1 METILLQVFF
11 DGQCVVCSKEIQH
24 YQKNPRSHLI
34 DWIDI
39 SEPTFKAE
47 AHGLDPD
54 RVHARFHAKENSQ
67 IFEGVDAFQKIW
79 KVLGIFKPL
88 NWAAESMA
96 IRPLMNIGY
105 DLFVKAR
112 PYLPRKKAVVCDDG
126 TCTPRDSNSTRGT
139 K

>member
-1 METILLQVFF
+1 MDTILLQVFF

-24 YQKNPRSHLI
+24 YQKNPKSYLI

-39 SEPTFKAE
+39 SEPNFKAE

-54 RVHARFHAKENSQ
+54 RVHARFHAKERSQ
-67 IFEGVDAFQKIW
+67 IFEGVEAFQKIW

-88 NWAAESMA
+88 NWAAESFA
-96 IRPLMNIGY
+96 IRPLMNLGY

-112 PYLPRKKAVVCDDG
+112 PYLPRKKEVLCDDG
-126 TCTPRDSNSTRGT
+126 TCVPRDAKITRGS